1 MADTRPR
8 GLSRRP
14 DFGVSAED
22 RLLGAEGSEESPRSP
37 GATVAHGVSGAPG
50 ASRTASIPPAR
61 RRPLKV
67 ADPLADE
74 LRDAVLFLRGKG
86 RPELTQNELL
96 DEIIADGLARIREK
110 DNGGEAFPVHS
121 KRMAVRG

>member
-1 MADTRPR
+1 MADNRAR
-8 GLSRRP
+8 GLTRRP

-22 RLLGAEGSEESPRSP
+22 RLLGAAGASEATRSH
-37 GATVAHGVSGAPG
+37 GALVARGAPG
-50 ASRTASIPPAR
+50 VQSAPPPVATPH

-86 RPELTQNELL
+86 RPELTQNQLL
-96 DEIIADGLARIREK
+96 DEIIGDGLARIREK
-110 DNGGEAFPVHS
+110 DNGGNLFPVHS
-121 KRMAVRG
+121 KRTAAQK